1 MKRTLSFLILA
12 ASLVLCGCSEEK
24 TAAPVP
30 DIIFDTDIGNDI
42 DDAEALD
49 LLYKYQDEGKINLL
63 GICLNKTG
71 ICTAKF
77 IDLMS
82 TWYGYPD
89 IPVGIV
95 RTDGNTGWE
104 SERCYTGAVCGLTR
118 EDGTPLFETAGWDY
132 ENLPTAVSL
141 YRKLLS
147 EAEDHSVTIASV
159 GFFTNLALLLDS
171 EGDEYSPL
179 KGFELVQKKVKL
191 LAIMAGRF
199 FDEVP
204 EFNISLD
211 IQASRKIFFE
221 WPTEMAVLTWELGDK
236 VHYPASSIENDFNW
250 TEAHPL
256 KEAYVRYL
264 PMPYDNAMF
273 DPTAVVYAAGYTDM
287 FTIGEPGY
295 VKVDEEGVTRFHP
308 SETGNTR
315 IIYLSDEQAASLLEY
330 FKDYLT
336 RRPASRAEK

>member
-1 MKRTLSFLILA
+1 MKRIIILLLALSAI
-12 ASLVLCGCSEEK
+12 SIGCHESENAN
-24 TAAPVP
+24 TIPN
-30 DIIFDTDIGNDI
+30 IIFDTDIGNDI

-71 ICTAKF
+71 IYTAKF
-77 IDLMS
+77 IDLMA

-89 IPVGIV
+89 IPVGIIN
-95 RTDGNTGWE
+95 TDQNTGAKDEW
-104 SERCYTGAVCGLTR
+104 CYTGAVCSLTR
-118 EDGTPLFETAGWDY
+118 EDGTPLFETSGRDY
-132 ENLPTAVSL
+132 ESLPTSVSL

-147 EAEDHSVTIASV
+147 EADDHSVTVASV
-159 GFFTNLALLLDS
+159 GFLTNLSLLLDT

-179 KGFELVQKKVKL
+179 SGPELVKKKVRL
-191 LAIMAGRF
+191 LSIMAGRF

-204 EFNISLD
+204 EFNITRD
-211 IQASRKIFFE
+211 IPAARRIFSE

-256 KEAYVRYL
+256 KEAYIRYL

-273 DPTAVVYAAGYTDM
+273 DPTAIVYAAGDTQM
-287 FTIGEPGY
+287 FTIGEPGG
-295 VKVDEEGVTRFHP
+295 VTIDETGVTRFQP
-308 SETGNTR
+308 SEEGPVR
-315 IIYLSDEQAASLLEY
+315 IIYLSDEQAATILEY
-330 FKDYLT
+330 FRDYLT
-336 RRPASRAEK
+336 RHPKARTEK